1 MSDNEEAASVKTRA
15 LVLARMVQEAAE
27 AVGTANVG
35 LERAM
40 ELLEVSVQQS
50 QELADEAKDNKAL
63 TLDEFEA
70 WTRREIAEG
79 RRIEANER
87 LLHRALQSKEP
98 SASKNGAERE
108 GEHDLKR
115 HKSSW
120 GSVSTTR
127 DIATPEF
134 PLGQESPSH
143 DVILVSS
150 DTESQASVDS
160 EDSDQGEHDKTV
172 VLRMAMADVIDASGV
187 HHLRHIE
194 MPELVKAAYMSLESQ
209 EPWVHWIGHFRS
221 FLPGLTA
228 SQRQWNQRWYGFWCQ
243 YGYVVWQRYFFVGV
257 GLYRTNP
264 HAVHQSAQTSRK
276 LLERAKGAMSK
287 LIGDLKEM
295 EGLEVFEFLFFNVH
309 PFWPE
314 LALGP
319 CTLRTL
325 AEEQPDGATRAIA
338 YMSEYGHSRFP
349 DFSKYPGLMS
359 ATSMA
364 SYTFDEAVPPEKRM
378 SWAWQIFH
386 WFARYSSK
394 KVNFVGELAHRLN
407 TGLATQRTTPFPYVQ
422 YADEAWCQ
430 KPAWLARQDEQTPNL
445 QGMYIAGSG
454 SVRAILRATG
464 EEVAESDVSGIG
476 TGAVL
481 L

>member
-150 DTESQASVDS
+150 DTESQVSVDS

-264 HAVHQSAQTSRK
+264 HAVRYISRHK
-276 LLERAKGAMSK
+276 LQESC
-287 LIGDLKEM
+287 LKE
-295 EGLEVFEFLFFNVH
+295 ERGHEQANRR
-309 PFWPE
+309 PE
-314 LALGP
+314 RDGGTRSP